1 MDPGSSTPNNNVV
14 LHSSGREKRRR
25 GKFRLSRSKLPLIIF
40 TVLLL
45 YVSISLGTRFD
56 QLHAMQRD
64 LQAIEAEI
72 KEISTKN
79 AGLQKQLENLQS
91 DKYVEQVAREKL
103 GLVKPGESRIVPVQ
117 PEPLLDDEIRD

>member
-1 MDPGSSTPNNNVV
+1 MDPGSSTPRNNMV
-14 LHSSGREKRRR
+14 LHSGDRGKRRV
-25 GKFRLSRSKLPLIIF
+25 KFRLSRSKLPLIIF
-40 TVLLL
+40 TILLL

-64 LQAIEAEI
+64 LQAIESEI

-117 PEPLLDDEIRD
+117 PEPVQDDGIRD